1 MLSSTRG
8 DASQAV
14 AGPIGNSTHPPEE
27 PTMTAS
33 TTRRTTAAHSRLAAV
48 GAIAVAGALLLT
60 GCGDQTENN
69 GSGSSDTT
77 ATAAPLADKLP
88 QTIRDKGVIKVGSD
102 IAYAPVEFKDD
113 SGKTVGIDPDLADA
127 MGKQLGVKFEFENGT
142 FDTLITG
149 LRSKRYDIAMSAM
162 TDTKDRQEGIDS
174 ETGKKVGEG
183 VDFVDYFTAGVSI
196 YTKKGDDQGIKTW
209 SDLCGKK
216 IVLQRGTVSE
226 DLAKA
231 ENEKCPKGKK
241 ISIEPFDN
249 DQQAQTRL
257 RAGGADAGSSDFPV
271 AAYAVKTSGGGKDFQ
286 LVGEQVEAAPYGIAV
301 AKDNTQLRDAL
312 KAALDAI
319 IENGEYQKIMEKWG
333 VTEGA
338 VEEATIN
345 GGK

>member
-1 MLSSTRG
+1 
-8 DASQAV
+8 
-14 AGPIGNSTHPPEE
+14 
-27 PTMTAS
+27 MTAS
-33 TTRRTTAAHSRLAAV
+33 STRRTTAARSRLAAV

-60 GCGDQTENN
+60 GCGDQTENGG
-69 GSGSSDTT
+69 GSDSTDTATT
-77 ATAAPLADKLP
+77 AAAPLADKLP
-88 QTIRDKGVIKVGSD
+88 KEIRDKGVIKVGSD
-102 IAYAPVEFKDD
+102 IAYAPVEFKDS
-113 SGKTVGIDPDLADA
+113 SGKTVGIDPDIAAA
-127 MGKQLGVKFEFENGT
+127 MGKQLGVTFQFENGT

-174 ETGKKVGEG
+174 DTGKKVGEG

-216 IVLQRGTVSE
+216 IVVQRGTVSE

-231 ENEKCPKGKK
+231 EAKNCPKGKK
-241 ISIEPFDN
+241 LSIEAFDN

-301 AKDNTQLRDAL
+301 AKNNTQLRDAL
-312 KAALDAI
+312 QAALDAI
-319 IENGEYQKIMEKWG
+319 IANGEYDKIIKKWG
-333 VTEGA
+333 VEDGA
-338 VEEATIN
+338 VDKATIN